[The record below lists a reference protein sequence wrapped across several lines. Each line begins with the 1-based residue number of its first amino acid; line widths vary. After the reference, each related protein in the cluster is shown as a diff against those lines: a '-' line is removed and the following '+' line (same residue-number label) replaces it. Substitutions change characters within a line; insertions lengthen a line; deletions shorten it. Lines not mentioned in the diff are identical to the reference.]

1 MDLLD
6 RLIGHDIWTTRQLL
20 DICRGLSDEQL
31 DHPIDI
37 GPQTVRLTL
46 RHMIYNIE
54 AWSDLM
60 AGRPMR
66 KNPPLEEASMSA
78 LSDRLDAAAIEF
90 TRIARGVADRGAWDE
105 KWLNRREDP
114 PKERTYGGTIA
125 HVITHSMHH
134 RAQLLYM
141 LRVLGVEGRP
151 EGDVLSWEHR
161 PESHNEFVA
170 PQK

>member
-6 RLIGHDIWTTRQLL
+6 RLVGHDIWTTRQLL

-31 DHPIDI
+31 DRPIDI

-46 RHMIYNIE
+46 RHIIYNIE

-66 KNPPLEEASMSA
+66 NNPPLEEASIAA
-78 LSDRLDAAAIEF
+78 LSERLDLAAIEF
-90 TRIARGVADRGAWDE
+90 TRIARDVADRGAWDE
-105 KWLNRREDP
+105 KWLNRRDDP
-114 PKERTYGGTIA
+114 PKELSYGGTIA

-141 LRVLGVEGRP
+141 LRLLGVENRP
-151 EGDVLSWEHR
+151 EGDVLSWEEWR
-161 PESHNEFVA
+161 STA
-170 PQK
+170 K

>member
-20 DICRGLSDEQL
+20 DICRGLGDEQL
-31 DHPIDI
+31 DRPIDI
-37 GPQTVRLTL
+37 GPKTVRITL
-46 RHMIYNIE
+46 RHIIYNIE

-66 KNPPLEEASMSA
+66 KNPPLEEASISA
-78 LSDRLDAAAIEF
+78 LGDRLDAAATEF
-90 TRIARGVADRGAWDE
+90 TRIARDVADRGAWDE
-105 KWLNRREDP
+105 KWLNRRHDP
-114 PKERTYGGTIA
+114 PKQLSYGGTIA

-141 LRVLGVEGRP
+141 LRLLGVEDRP
-151 EGDVLSWEHR
+151 EGDVLSWEEWR
-161 PESHNEFVA
+161 SSA
-170 PQK
+170 K